1 MGLIDQI
8 IQLRAQGYPDDQ
20 IIDALKQQ
28 GINPREISDAIA
40 QAQIKN
46 AVAGEQEMSAEE
58 YQNVQNNYSDQQ
70 TMQAPQPTQQNY
82 PEQQQQYYGENQ
94 YGQQGGTQNGG
105 YYEQQNYSSGQNNSE
120 TTMEIAEQVFDEKI
134 KKFEKQISESSE
146 FKNTAQSK
154 IDQISERLKRIENM
168 IDQLQVKILDKVSS
182 YNDSLSSIKGEMSM
196 MEDSFQKMINP
207 VLDKHTEHGKSSHE
221 KAEEHHHEPISSKV
235 DEILKKHT
243 THHKK

>member
-1 MGLIDQI
+1 MGLIEQI
-8 IQLRAQGYPDDQ
+8 IQFRAQGYPDDQ

-70 TMQAPQPTQQNY
+70 MMQEPQQIPQNY
-82 PEQQQQYYGENQ
+82 PEQQYYSENP
-94 YGQQGGTQNGG
+94 YEQQGGN
-105 YYEQQNYSSGQNNSE
+105 YEQQNYNPGQTNSE
-120 TTMEIAEQVFDEKI
+120 TIMELSEQVFDEKI

-146 FKNTAQSK
+146 FKNTAQSR
-154 IDQISERLKRIENM
+154 IDNISERLKRIEGI
-168 IDQLQVKILDKVSS
+168 IDQLNIKILEKVSS
-182 YNDSLSSIKGEMSM
+182 YNDSLNSIKGEMSM

-207 VLDKHTEHGKSSHE
+207 VLDKHSGHE
-221 KAEEHHHEPISSKV
+221 KPEHEHISHKV

-243 THHKK
+243 THKK